1 MKALG
6 NKSLS
11 TILAII
17 INIAWWIEWIAA
29 TVLIAAIII
38 AAFSKEHVSLTVPVS
53 FSTVHFKTVS
63 SINDTMSNGQLQVMN
78 GNFVFPFNLSLQN
91 TLLLLAAVIVA
102 FSVLLLITYQ
112 LKHIFL
118 NFRKNQ
124 PFNELN
130 IPRIRNVG
138 LLLIC
143 FSILQ
148 WLLNICLN
156 SFLISHFKWGDDIKL
171 TYQFNVSFLISGI
184 VLIIVAEI
192 FRAGFVMEED
202 NNLTI

>member
-6 NKSLS
+6 KKSLS
-11 TILAII
+11 TILAVIL
-17 INIAWWIEWIAA
+17 NIAWWIEWIAA
-29 TVLIAAIII
+29 TVLIAAITI
-38 AAFSKEHVSLTVPVS
+38 AAFSKEHVNLTVPVS
-53 FSTVHFKTVS
+53 FSTVNFKTVS
-63 SINDTMSNGQLQVMN
+63 SINNTMSKGQLDVMN
-78 GNFVFPFNLSLQN
+78 GNFVFPFNITLQN
-91 TLLLLAAVIVA
+91 TLLLLAGVVMA

-112 LKHIFL
+112 LKLIFL

-138 LLLIC
+138 ILLIC

-148 WLLNICLN
+148 WLFTICLN
-156 SFLISHFKWGDDIKL
+156 LFLISHFKWEDGIKL
-171 TYQFNVSFLISGI
+171 TYQFNVSFI
-184 VLIIVAEI
+184 VLGIILLIVTEI
-192 FRAGFVMEED
+192 FRVGFVMEED